1 MLNKIDV
8 KHNVCL
14 HLQQQNNTMKQN
26 ALLTFVMLLLCAT
39 PFTSFAQPGCIG
51 YTADFEFADDTADLF
66 GKTLFTNTSMWT
78 DSATIYR
85 WSFGDG
91 DTVYTK
97 VPNHSYIKQG
107 NYNVCLLAVNL
118 KLNGDTVCRD
128 TACKQVTVNFDTCVA
143 SAVNL
148 LYSVSHP
155 DSCLKYNFITNTV
168 GLHLN
173 YLWDFGD
180 GNTDTVGHTRN
191 TFPSAGKYNVC
202 LAVYYLYDNNLVC
215 ADTACDTLNV
225 CASLGTYSPS
235 TATISIYPNPVTDML
250 VIETAETEALQIT
263 IADVAGREQLSQTV
277 HGTKAIQVAELSNGM
292 YYITVSKG
300 DTVLLRQKMLK

>member
-1 MLNKIDV
+1 
-8 KHNVCL
+8 
-14 HLQQQNNTMKQN
+14 MKQN

-51 YTADFEFADDTADLF
+51 YTADFEFNDDTADLF

-107 NYNVCLLAVNL
+107 NYNVCLLAFNL

-148 LYSVSHP
+148 LYAVFAP
-155 DSCLKYNFITNTV
+155 DSCLRYKFATNTV
-168 GLHLN
+168 GQHIN

-180 GNTDTVGHTRN
+180 GGIDSIQTPGHTYA
-191 TFPSAGKYNVC
+191 SAGNYNVC
-202 LAVYYLYDNNLVC
+202 LAIYYLYDNNLVC
-215 ADTACDTLNV
+215 ADTVCDTLNV
-225 CASLGTYSPS
+225 CASLGIANPLASS
-235 TATISIYPNPVTDML
+235 ISIYPNPVNDVL
-250 VIETAETEALQIT
+250 IIETVETGTIQVTIT
-263 IADVAGREQLSQTV
+263 DVAGREQLTKTI
-277 HGTKAIQVAELSNGM
+277 HGTEAIQVAELSNGM